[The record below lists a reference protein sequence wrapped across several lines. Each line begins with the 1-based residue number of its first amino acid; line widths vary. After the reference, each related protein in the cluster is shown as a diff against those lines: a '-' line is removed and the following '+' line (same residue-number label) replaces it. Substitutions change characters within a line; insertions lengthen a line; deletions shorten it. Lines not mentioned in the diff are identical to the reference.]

1 METLGTFIRRT
12 RDEKDISLREFA
24 RRVGVS
30 AAFASDIELGRRFPS
45 DDMLERIAE
54 VLDSELTTLRKLD
67 TRAPIAA
74 GRNRLDHR
82 SVHAPTLVL
91 GHLQRLHLVGPP
103 GQPLV
108 QWRRPAEVIPALRQ
122 RVLSPR
128 MLISPRLSRSLG
140 NNIIPCQ
147 RFIVY

>member
-54 VLDSELTTLRKLD
+54 VLDSELTTLRRLD
-67 TRAPIAA
+67 TRAPVDDLKRLTETNPTFGIAF
-74 GRNRLDHR
+74 R
-82 SVHAPTLVL
+82 TLVDRKVDPQEL
-91 GHLQRLHLVGPP
+91 LTWLQGHPKHKK
-103 GQPLV
+103 
-108 QWRRPAEVIPALRQ
+108 
-122 RVLSPR
+122 S
-128 MLISPRLSRSLG
+128 
-140 NNIIPCQ
+140 
-147 RFIVY
+147 